1 MTDAEECLFI
11 QDTAEEAFHE
21 IIRKVKDLKL
31 PDKQTAVMSIAIVL
45 CLSANTVIA
54 EARISKK
61 STKDCIEDNLESIR
75 KGCYLIADECLGP
88 Y

>member
-11 QDTAEEAFHE
+11 RDTAQEAFHE
-21 IIRKVKDLKL
+21 ITRKVKDLKL
-31 PDKQTAVMSIAIVL
+31 PDKQTVVMSIAIIL
-45 CLSANTVIA
+45 CLSSHTIIG

-75 KGCYLIADECLGP
+75 KACYLIADECLGQC
-88 Y
+88 